1 MNNYKNETI
10 GYVDGSVREMND
22 ATTETAVLQI
32 CSALATTRRLSVADR
47 ALILDKIS
55 RSLEASAHEIA
66 TEIVDESAYLSIQ
79 DMLLEV
85 QRAVE
90 VFTLTAA
97 FVRTG
102 LTKAIDVDAV
112 DRGRGA
118 FGFIRRE
125 PIGPILGITAF
136 NGPLLIAAH
145 KIGPAIAAGAPII
158 IKPSPRVPRAAIALA
173 RLVVL
178 AGWPAS
184 AIAVLDISNDQTL
197 KLVRDPRLPVISFTG
212 GDIGWSIKE
221 MAPRKHVHLELGGVG
236 AVFVAE
242 DANLD
247 AAARE
252 CSKGAFVRSGQ
263 SCISV
268 QRIYVMRSVYGQ
280 FVAKFLTHVPSAD
293 RASVDAIPEMVNEA
307 AAAHVEA
314 LVADAINC
322 GGKLICGGTR
332 QGAYFQ
338 PTVIGGAHARMKV
351 MQVEAFGPVVA
362 ISAVDTIEEAVD
374 HMNSVSGA
382 IHHGIYTARIDTA
395 LQTADLINAGGV
407 VINGP
412 STWRVDHMPYGGVG
426 ASGFGREGVQYA
438 IEEFTQPK
446 AIIVRPWA
454 PAV

>member
-1 MNNYKNETI
+1 MISDKHKTI
-10 GYVDGSVREMND
+10 GYVEDTVCEMND

-32 CSALATTRRLSVADR
+32 SGSLSTTRRLSVADR
-47 ALILDKIS
+47 ASILDKVS

-66 TEIVDESAYLSIQ
+66 TEIVSESAYLSIA

-85 QRAVE
+85 QRAIE
-90 VFTLTAA
+90 VFTLTSA

-112 DRGRGA
+112 DRGRGT

-158 IKPSPRVPRAAIALA
+158 IKPSPRAARAAIALA

-178 AGWPAS
+178 AGWPAT

-212 GDIGWSIKE
+212 GDIGWAIKE

-236 AVFVAE
+236 AVLVAE

-268 QRIYVMRSVYGQ
+268 QRIYVMRPVYDQ
-280 FVAKFLTHVPSAD
+280 FLAKFLTHVPAAD
-293 RASVDAIPEMVNEA
+293 RASKDAIPEMVSEVA
-307 AAAHVEA
+307 AVHVEA
-314 LVADAINC
+314 LVADAIDC
-322 GGKLICGGTR
+322 GATLICGGIR
-332 QGAYFQ
+332 QGAYYQ
-338 PTVIGGAHARMKV
+338 PTVIGSAHAQMKL
-351 MQVEAFGPVVA
+351 MQIEAFGPVVA

-374 HMNSVSGA
+374 QINSVSGA

-426 ASGFGREGVQYA
+426 VSGFGREGIQYA

-454 PAV
+454 PAL